1 MGTTLEQCKLLLSVE
16 EAMFK
21 SEVKVDGER
30 LSRKVR
36 FRVASSH
43 SGRVLKEV
51 YADGE
56 AADSLDSEYTSSSET
71 DQTSRL
77 SEVEGQQNGHISSE
91 CDENENEQDDLLI
104 LVRATKEK
112 GFGTKRVNILSKNG
126 TVRGVKHKVSAGQA
140 LFDNLAKVFQKP
152 NTEPECP
159 LTLKLVGFYSYF
171 LQCLLSDPSDYVGS
185 CLRVVRNTFE
195 RCELVRKIFQNHRV
209 KFEEKNIA
217 LNSDYGKE
225 LDERCRRVCEV
236 PSLPVVFIDGHYLGG
251 AEKILLMNESGDLQD
266 LLTKIERVQ
275 HPHECLSCG
284 GFGFLP
290 CSACH
295 GSKMSVFR
303 NCFTDSFKAL
313 KCTACNENGLQRCQ
327 SCAG

>member
-1 MGTTLEQCKLLLSVE
+1 MGTTLEQCKLLISME

-21 SEVKVDGER
+21 GEGKADGER
-30 LSRKVR
+30 LLRKVR

-56 AADSLDSEYTSSSET
+56 AADSLDSEYASSSET

-77 SEVEGQQNGHISSE
+77 SEVDGQQNGLTGSE
-91 CDENENEQDDLLI
+91 CDENDNEQDDLLI

-140 LFDNLAKVFQKP
+140 LFDNLAKVFQVS
-152 NTEPECP
+152 TVPEFGRIVIY
-159 LTLKLVGFYSYF
+159 TTS
-171 LQCLLSDPSDYVGS
+171 
-185 CLRVVRNTFE
+185 LRVVRTTFE

-225 LDERCRRVCEV
+225 LDERFRSVCEV
-236 PSLPVVFIDGHYLGG
+236 PSLPVVFIDGHYLG
-251 AEKILLMNESGDLQD
+251 
-266 LLTKIERVQ
+266 RVQ
-275 HPHECLSCG
+275 HPQECLSCG

-295 GSKMSVFR
+295 GSKMSVLR

-313 KCTACNENGLQRCQ
+313 KCTACNENGLQRCR

>member
-1 MGTTLEQCKLLLSVE
+1 ML
-16 EAMFK
+16 K
-21 SEVKVDGER
+21 SEMKAEGER
-30 LSRKVR
+30 KLRKVR
-36 FRVASSH
+36 FRIASSH

-56 AADSLDSEYTSSSET
+56 TADSLDSEYTSSSET

-77 SEVEGQQNGHISSE
+77 SEADGQQNGHLGSE

-104 LVRATKEK
+104 LVRATKER

-140 LFDNLAKVFQKP
+140 LFNNLSKIFQVS
-152 NTEPECP
+152 TVLEFGRIVIY
-159 LTLKLVGFYSYF
+159 TTS
-171 LQCLLSDPSDYVGS
+171 
-185 CLRVVRNTFE
+185 LRVVRTTFE

-225 LDERCRRVCEV
+225 LEERCRRVCEI
-236 PSLPVVFIDGHYLGG
+236 PSLPVVFIDGQYLGG
-251 AEKILLMNESGDLQD
+251 AEKILSMNESGELQD

-275 HPHECLSCG
+275 HPHECPSCG

-290 CSACH
+290 CSACR

-313 KCTACNENGLQRCQ
+313 KCTSCNENGLQRCK
-327 SCAG
+327 SCAS